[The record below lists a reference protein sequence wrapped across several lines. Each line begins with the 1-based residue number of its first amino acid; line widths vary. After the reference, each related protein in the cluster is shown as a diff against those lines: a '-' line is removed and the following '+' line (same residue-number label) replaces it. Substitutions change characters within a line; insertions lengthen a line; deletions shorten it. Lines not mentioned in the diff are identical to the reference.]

1 MDDFYSFSDLSQSG
15 STLYGGQGITRSAAP
30 MAPEDEEVLQ
40 IIQSMNSPEVAD
52 DTSVL
57 ESWSACVSFGP
68 RCARCGNPCGDDVV
82 YVGSLAF
89 HKRHLKC
96 RKCGKRMQVPII
108 INGDIYCQNCSKLV
122 KPRQNTC
129 EICHKIVDETGV
141 SIAGKSYCSDHFR
154 CAICNCPLSI
164 SNYKQKD
171 GKFYCPQHIST
182 PSTPSFSPK
191 PKSPDI
197 KSPNKSNSNGDQTT
211 NLISLDDL

>member
-1 MDDFYSFSDLSQSG
+1 MDDFYSFSDFSQSG
-15 STLYGGQGITRSAAP
+15 STLYGGQGMTRSAAP

-40 IIQSMNSPEVAD
+40 IIQSMNSTEVAD

-129 EICHKIVDETGV
+129 EICHQIVDETGV
-141 SIAGKSYCSDHFR
+141 SVGGKSYCADHFR
-154 CAICNCPLSI
+154 CATCNCRLSI
-164 SNYKQKD
+164 SNYKQKG
-171 GKFYCPQHIST
+171 GKFYCPQHVP
-182 PSTPSFSPK
+182 PSTGDSFLENSLP
-191 PKSPDI
+191 PDRAGQG
-197 KSPNKSNSNGDQTT
+197 KANSGNDQNS
-211 NLISLDDL
+211 NLISFDDL